1 MTYDSNSPSYTVI
14 VPENINV
21 GDGKF
26 YKVQVNYIDPDATEK
41 IRVSIIGND
50 GAFKVT
56 QDDDELTY
64 TISGKYY
71 DPDVSGLTSVEVKD
85 LDDII
90 SVNGAYDLGNT
101 DYMELKFNEP
111 EKKPKYSGNYV
122 GTVTFDVRIDE

>member
-1 MTYDSNSPSYTVI
+1 MQNGVLCDDVL
-14 VPENINV
+14 E
-21 GDGKF
+21 
-26 YKVQVNYIDPDATEK
+26 E